1 MHETHLFM
9 CWFKGTKINF
19 HHIQSFQRGS
29 WSSATHERIFHLIYI
44 LYKSICI
51 QILCDNKGSACIVTA
66 LSFCIDTVLDVVK
79 LCGFIQGLF
88 SSIIVNS
95 LLIRKSDKERLL
107 MLCIMIACCEHFTNF
122 VGSMQ
127 FFFCVQI
134 IKLLFHYIYLFC

>member
-1 MHETHLFM
+1 M
-9 CWFKGTKINF
+9 K
-19 HHIQSFQRGS
+19 HIYLCVDLRGPKSTFIIYSPFSEEAGLLLLMRESF
-29 WSSATHERIFHLIYI
+29 I
-44 LYKSICI
+44 LYIYYI
-51 QILCDNKGSACIVTA
+51 NLYVQILCDNKGSACIVTA

-127 FFFCVQI
+127 IFFLCANYYFIIYFFFVST
-134 IKLLFHYIYLFC
+134 L